1 MSGDNKV
8 TLWNIRFTQYKLNE
22 AVYRKMKNIFLIIPE
37 ICHSHSGLV
46 LATVTGTKGST
57 PQKPGSS
64 ALFDSKGLV
73 AGTIGGGIVE
83 GRITEQAV
91 EFSKTKKSDW
101 ITFHLDN
108 DISNKEEAIC
118 GGDITILIDGDP
130 CRHLALYKEIKDSIS
145 AKVPGILISLV
156 RREEDGNVAL
166 ERQWMTSDKYPLFA
180 SEIMDKIGPEASN
193 ILSSFV
199 PEFSQTEIPIQ
210 GKKPLIVL
218 LEPVFPQKQLVIA
231 GAGHIGK
238 ALSHLG
244 KMLDFDVTVIDDRK
258 EFANKEN
265 LPDADII
272 IVSEIGPAMTEIRKG
287 RDTYIVIVTRGHN
300 DDTEALKPC
309 IGSGAAYVGMIGSKV
324 KVARMK
330 DEFIRNMWAGEE
342 QWKQIYTPVGLDI
355 KSRTVEEIALS
366 IAAQLVLTRNSAN

>member
-1 MSGDNKV
+1 
-8 TLWNIRFTQYKLNE
+8 LNE

-64 ALFDSKGLV
+64 ALFDSNGLV

-83 GRITEQAV
+83 GRITELAA
-91 EFSKTKKSDW
+91 ECSKTKKSNW

-118 GGDITILIDGDP
+118 GGEITILIDGDP
-130 CRHLALYKEIKDSIS
+130 CRRLTVYKEIKDSIS
-145 AKVPGILISLV
+145 AKMPGILISLV
-156 RREEDGNVAL
+156 SREEDGNVAI
-166 ERQWMTSDKYPLFA
+166 ERQWMTSEKNPLFT
-180 SEIMDKIGPEASN
+180 SEIMEKIGPEASDM
-193 ILSSFV
+193 LSSFV
-199 PEFSQTEIPIQ
+199 PEFRQAEIPIH
-210 GKKPLIVL
+210 GKKPVIVL
-218 LEPVFPQKQLVIA
+218 LEHVFPQKQLVIG

-265 LPDADII
+265 LPDADAI
-272 IVSEIGPAMTEIRKG
+272 IVSEIGPAIKEINKG

-300 DDTEALKPC
+300 DDAEALKSC

-330 DEFIRNMWAGEE
+330 DEFIRNRWAGEE

-355 KSRTVEEIALS
+355 KSITVEEIALS
-366 IAAQLVLTRNSAN
+366 IAAQLVLVRNSAN

>member
-1 MSGDNKV
+1 
-8 TLWNIRFTQYKLNE
+8 LNE
-22 AVYRKMKNIFLIIPE
+22 VVYRKMKNIFLRIPE
-37 ICHSHSGLV
+37 ICHSHPGLV

-83 GRITEQAV
+83 GRITEMAV
-91 EFSKTKKSDW
+91 ECSKTKKSDW
-101 ITFHLDN
+101 ITCHLDN
-108 DISNKEEAIC
+108 DISNKKEAIC
-118 GGDITILIDGDP
+118 GGEITILVDGDP
-130 CRHLALYKEIKDSIS
+130 CRHMAVYKEIKDSIS
-145 AKVPGILISLV
+145 AKMPGILISLV
-156 RREEDGNVAL
+156 SKEEDGNVAI
-166 ERQWMTSDKYPLFA
+166 ERQWMTSDKNPLFPLTIL
-180 SEIMDKIGPEASN
+180 EKIRPEASD
-193 ILSSFV
+193 ILSSVV
-199 PEFSQTEIPIQ
+199 PEFRQTEISVQ
-210 GKKPLIVL
+210 GKKSVIVL

-244 KMLDFDVTVIDDRK
+244 KMIDFDVTVIDDRK

-265 LPDADII
+265 LPDADTI
-272 IVSEIGPAMTEIRKG
+272 IVSEIGSAMKEIRKG

-300 DDTEALKPC
+300 DDEEALKPC

-330 DEFIRNMWAGEE
+330 DEFIRNRWAGEE

-366 IAAQLVLTRNSAN
+366 IAAQLVLVRNSSY